1 MMDFINKDFKLF
13 YESPS
18 DIPAPY
24 HFEAIFDFKG
34 FENDLLSLSLH
45 IQYVEREDFTSEEL
59 ISEGLSLEDTFEWSG
74 DLPMIWKNRLA
85 LSFSKYK
92 SGSCDPKDAEPFI
105 AIEATNSSTFVP
117 RFLEFEENL
126 VQELM
131 QAIFEM
137 AEKEYPLFLGFQFKN
152 IDETWNKYQGELSF
166 ANLNFTYSD
175 ASGRVEI
182 ISDWDKL
189 QDLMNAIFIAEFINE
204 KATEDLKKANTF
216 SIFPGDG
223 FWYTAGDSLRK
234 PSGNTNYFDILEMKL
249 RDLFQENL

>member
-1 MMDFINKDFKLF
+1 MDFFNQDFKLF

-34 FENDLLSLSLH
+34 FENDELSLSLN
-45 IQYVEREDFTSEEL
+45 IQYVEREDFTPEEL
-59 ISEGLSLEDTFEWSG
+59 ITEGLSVEDKFEWSG
-74 DLPMIWKNRLA
+74 SLPSVWKNRLA
-85 LSFSKYK
+85 FSFSKYK

-105 AIEATNSSTFVP
+105 AIEAVNSSTYAP

-131 QAIFEM
+131 QAIFEV
-137 AEKEYPLFLGFQFKN
+137 AGKEYPLFLGFQFKDKN
-152 IDETWNKYQGELSF
+152 DSWNRYQGEMSF
-166 ANLNFTYSD
+166 MNLNFTYSD
-175 ASGRVEI
+175 EHGKVDTI
-182 ISDWDKL
+182 TDWDKL
-189 QDLMNAIFIAEFINE
+189 QDIVNTIFIAEFINE
-204 KATEDLKKANTF
+204 KAIEDLKKANTF

-249 RDLFQENL
+249 RDLFQANL

>member
-1 MMDFINKDFKLF
+1 MMDFFNKDFKLF

-24 HFEAIFDFKG
+24 HFEAIFNFKG
-34 FENDLLSLSLH
+34 FENDHLSLSLH
-45 IQYVEREDFTSEEL
+45 IQYIEREDFTNEEL
-59 ISEGLSLEDTFEWSG
+59 IAEGLSIEDKFEWSG
-74 DLPMIWKNRLA
+74 NLPLIWKNRLA

-105 AIEATNSSTFVP
+105 AIEASNSSTYVP

-131 QAIFEM
+131 QAIFEE
-137 AEKEYPLFLGFQFKN
+137 AGKEYPLFLGFQFKDIN
-152 IDETWNKYQGELSF
+152 DSWNKYQGEMSF

-175 ASGRVEI
+175 ASGKVETI
-182 ISDWDKL
+182 TDWDKL
-189 QDLMNAIFIAEFINE
+189 QDIINMIFIAEFINE
-204 KATEDLKKANTF
+204 KAFEELKKTNTF

-223 FWYTAGDSLRK
+223 YWYTAGDSLRK

-249 RDLFQENL
+249 RDLFQVNI